1 MSAKYKPFRW
11 LAYDSEKIQVRF
23 VKITTDFD
31 KEWMTCPWLPID
43 NGDTAEMISKSQ
55 GISVEEAQEII
66 DKREIIDRSDGTSEW
81 FKEYDEAVE

>member
-1 MSAKYKPFRW
+1 
-11 LAYDSEKIQVRF
+11 
-23 VKITTDFD
+23 
-31 KEWMTCPWLPID
+31 
-43 NGDTAEMISKSQ
+43 MISKSQ